1 MWKLTELSDLKVG
14 LNVNSFVMGNFALFW
29 HGSAFLQS
37 QLLVAEAGGSE
48 DIQVDLSYTA
58 SLRLDLAI

>member
-37 QLLVAEAGGSE
+37 QLLVGRGRRIRRHSG
-48 DIQVDLSYTA
+48 
-58 SLRLDLAI
+58 RP